1 MRAMRHE
8 YPSMTRGVLKSFFWR
23 RQWRLPSPLTRLWFD
38 PDGRTTVTPDAA
50 KEALLVL
57 DPVADCATELTDWVA
72 RITAAS
78 SRSIRSC

>member
-1 MRAMRHE
+1 
-8 YPSMTRGVLKSFFWR
+8 VLKSFFRR
-23 RQWRLPSPLTRLWFD
+23 RQRRLPSLLTRLWFD

-78 SRSIRSC
+78 SGSIRSC